1 MLFTLLFNHSLL
13 ISSPPDH
20 AHINQLTD
28 NFKAMNYSFNTV
40 QHIQSIYQ
48 HCERHF
54 GTTDPLMEDTIL
66 RLEGK
71 SFKQLSFLFNYYNS
85 DISFISYG
93 LICLPLVSLVFVTHK
108 SNQISFIQFY
118 LISPD
123 SDWCPGDICT
133 INFSL
138 FLKHLN

>member
-1 MLFTLLFNHSLL
+1 MHSILHICFFTLLFNHSLV
-13 ISSPPDH
+13 IVISPPPDD
-20 AHINQLTD
+20 ADINGQFQSYEL
-28 NFKAMNYSFNTV
+28 FV
-40 QHIQSIYQ
+40 EHIQSIYQ

-54 GTTDPLMEDTIL
+54 GTTDPLIIEDTIL

-71 SFKQLSFLFNYYNS
+71 SFKQLSFNYYNS

-108 SNQISFIQFY
+108 SNQMSFIQFY

-123 SDWCPGDICT
+123 SD
-133 INFSL
+133 S
-138 FLKHLN
+138 